1 MKNVLAIVAV
11 AGIAAAA
18 NAQISNAHVVW
29 EVSTDGGATWSN
41 SAVVGGG
48 SVKIRGSVVADRGAL
63 TPGAAIAAVNFDGS
77 VTGSLA
83 ESGSGLV
90 KPLVQGLGAQAG
102 SVVNLGGGNMRFS
115 RTTDTGLAG
124 SNTNYWTIGQDANLD
139 TDGDGVPDSFP
150 GQVNTN
156 PTVFVMWDMAIDAS
170 ANHIMTVSSVMNSGT
185 ASSSSALRFYT
196 NNPAAGASLLVFRQD
211 VVVDAATIT
220 VLIPTPG
227 SLALLGLGGL
237 AAARRRR

>member
-18 NAQISNAHVVW
+18 NAQVSNAHVVW
-29 EVSTDGGATWSN
+29 EVSTDGGANWS
-41 SAVVGGG
+41 SAAVVLGG
-48 SVKIRGSVVADRGAL
+48 SVKIRGSVVVDRGAL

-77 VTGSLA
+77 VTGALA

-90 KPLVQGLGAQAG
+90 KPLTQGLGAQAG
-102 SVVNLGGGNMRFS
+102 SIVNLGGGDMRFS
-115 RTTDTGLAG
+115 RNTDSGLAG
-124 SNTNYWTIGQDANLD
+124 SNSIYWTIGQDANLD
-139 TDGDGVPDSFP
+139 TDGDGIPDSFP
-150 GQVNTN
+150 GQNNSN

-170 ANHIMTVSSVMNSGT
+170 ANHIMTISSVMNGGT
-185 ASSSSALRFYT
+185 TSSTSALRFYT
-196 NNPAAGASLLVFRQD
+196 NNPSQGASVFLTRQQ
-211 VVVDAATIT
+211 VTVDNALIT

>member
-18 NAQISNAHVVW
+18 NAQVTGAHVVW
-29 EVSTDGGATWSN
+29 EVSTDGGATWS
-41 SAVVGGG
+41 SAAIVGGG
-48 SVKIRGSVVADRGAL
+48 SVKIRGSVVAARGPQTPNAAL
-63 TPGAAIAAVNFDGS
+63 AAINFDGS
-77 VTGSLA
+77 VAGSLA

-115 RTTDTGLAG
+115 RTTDSGLAG
-124 SNTNYWTIGQDANLD
+124 SNTNYWTVGQDANLD

-150 GQVNTN
+150 GQVSSN

-170 ANHIMTVSSVMNSGT
+170 ANHIMSVGSVLNSGT
-185 ASSSSALRFYT
+185 TSSTAALRFYT
-196 NNPAAGASLLVFRQD
+196 NNPAAGASVLLFRQD
-211 VVVDAATIT
+211 VLVDNALIT
-220 VLIPTPG
+220 VLVPTPG